1 MKQRIITQ
9 ITKTLNITEDYL
21 AGYLGISPNTLNVI
35 KNTKGWSSNG
45 KDLRLYRLNQIINI
59 LRNNKS
65 IKKGDIKNI
74 LDNERFLFNNHDEDY
89 SYITIINALSNMT
102 EFVNFLV
109 LNVKISYIQKNID
122 ISKSMLSGLL
132 DCTESNL
139 EINQN
144 KVDRLYLF
152 VKKVLKKKK
161 VFHLSI
167 LNEPFVEIENNT
179 PLYYILEDT
188 GYFSKL
194 EPRIEQ
200 IIEAFYKED

>member
-1 MKQRIITQ
+1 
-9 ITKTLNITEDYL
+9 
-21 AGYLGISPNTLNVI
+21 
-35 KNTKGWSSNG
+35 
-45 KDLRLYRLNQIINI
+45 
-59 LRNNKS
+59 
-65 IKKGDIKNI
+65 
-74 LDNERFLFNNHDEDY
+74 
-89 SYITIINALSNMT
+89 MT

-200 IIEAFYKED
+200 IIETFYKED